1 MKKLLIMAVVLLLS
15 LAGCSGKTDDA
26 DDAGA
31 TDAATKFT
39 AGTYTGEGAGF
50 HGTLKVEVEVDAEKI
65 LSVTVTEHEETP
77 GYGTNAV
84 DQLPGVIVDAQSL
97 AVDVIAGATFSSNAI
112 LDAVEAALVAAGA
125 NAEELR

>member
-15 LAGCSGKTDDA
+15 LAGCAGGS
-26 DDAGA
+26 DDAGSS
-31 TDAATKFT
+31 DAATKFT
-39 AGTYTGEGAGF
+39 AGTYTGEGTGF
-50 HGTLKVEVEVDAEKI
+50 HGTLKVEVEVDADKI

-84 DQLPGVIVDAQSL
+84 DQLPGVIVEAQSL

-112 LDAVEAALVAAGA
+112 LDAVEAALVSAGA

>member
-15 LAGCSGKTDDA
+15 LAGCAGKT